1 MADLALAEG
10 PLLRTIL
17 NATHKIWSEGLTPA
31 AYERYY
37 TAQLATPWGRQALR
51 RFALVDGADV
61 IASAKLYTF
70 DAVLAGDPI
79 RVAGLGAVFT
89 QPEHRGRGAARDLI
103 ERLLE
108 KASADG
114 ADLALLF
121 SEIGADYYARLG
133 FETIP
138 TAVSTLRVIESER
151 HGAPATL
158 VRSGDD
164 RDLAA
169 IAAMGEIRATPFRFH
184 LARDRD
190 AIHYALAKKRLLA
203 GLGPIGMR
211 EVQFFVAEEGASAV
225 AYVLLTLK
233 RDRDAIDLTLEE
245 CGDRDP
251 SGARVGAILQT
262 LIARDP
268 AEKRVPI
275 KTWLPHGFCPPQ
287 VTNVGSQPSADVM
300 MARPLSD
307 RARAALP
314 LRSEDVLF
322 WKSDHF

>member
-1 MADLALAEG
+1 MADLAPAEG
-10 PLLRTIL
+10 PILRTIL
-17 NATHKIWSEGLTPA
+17 NATHKIWSEGLTPPS
-31 AYERYY
+31 YERYY
-37 TAQLATPWGRQALR
+37 TAQLATPWGRRALR

-61 IASAKLYTF
+61 LASAKLYTF
-70 DAVLAGDPI
+70 DAVLADDPI

-89 QPEHRGRGAARDLI
+89 QPEHRGRGAAGDLI
-103 ERLLE
+103 ERLVA
-108 KASADG
+108 KAAADG

-133 FETIP
+133 FELIP
-138 TAVSTLRVIESER
+138 TATHTLRVIESER

-164 RDLAA
+164 RDLDA

-190 AIHYALAKKRLLA
+190 TIHYAIAKKRLLA

-287 VTNVGSQPSADVM
+287 LTSIGSQVSADVM
-300 MARPLSD
+300 MARAVSD

-322 WKSDHF
+322 WHSDHF